1 MIGNNQFIETVYYLT
16 IPKKLIYNHI
26 KNIIMET
33 KLINLYEKSK
43 LSSRNFLMCN
53 ISIHI

>member
-1 MIGNNQFIETVYYLT
+1 MFENNQFTETVYYST
-16 IPKKLIYNHI
+16 IPKNLIYNHI
-26 KNIIMET
+26 KKAIMGT

-53 ISIHI
+53 INIHI